1 MATWTLV
8 GEKRR
13 RRQSAGWLAD
23 ALSRNLADVTRVSSD
38 EMVEFEEI
46 EDEGACYAFQ
56 VSDDEILFIEG
67 QEFYSSAKFP
77 NTDFEIV
84 RIFDSRGMQVEGFIR
99 KSGIK
104 LKAARQVSEE
114 TKGRLR
120 MPEHLARVQGRLQD
134 LEQILT
140 GQ

>member
-1 MATWTLV
+1 ML
-8 GEKRR
+8 
-13 RRQSAGWLAD
+13 
-23 ALSRNLADVTRVSSD
+23 
-38 EMVEFEEI
+38 EFEEI

-56 VSDDEILFIEG
+56 ISDEEILFIEG

-84 RIFDSRGMQVEGFIR
+84 RIFDSRGNLAEQLIHKLGIR
-99 KSGIK
+99 
-104 LKAARQVSEE
+104 LKALRQVPAPIKVS
-114 TKGRLR
+114 LR
-120 MPEHLARVQGRLQD
+120 MPEHLERVRGRLQD